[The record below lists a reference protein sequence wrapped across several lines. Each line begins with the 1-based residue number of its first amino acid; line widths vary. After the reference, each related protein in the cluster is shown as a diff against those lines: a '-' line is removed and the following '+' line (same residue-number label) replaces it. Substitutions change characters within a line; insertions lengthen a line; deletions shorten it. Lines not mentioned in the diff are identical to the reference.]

1 MTRRYALLLSL
12 SGPVAAQTC
21 GVDQMSE
28 GHDPPVRWN
37 PCPAFVGGPILFQ
50 SKTFSGAASWLGK
63 QIEFRPDGAFFSA
76 LAGVDLDRVHGRY
89 PLFVGGKTVE
99 VTVRDHAYPSS
110 RVTVP
115 QKFVEPP
122 REVQAQ
128 IEEEI
133 RIKQQV
139 FKSSPRGR
147 LWHGP
152 FVAPATARYT
162 SSFGSRRIY
171 NGKTLSV
178 HQGLDYAAVAGTRV
192 TAANSGRVAI
202 GGIFY
207 FEGGFIVI
215 DHGESIFTLYMHL
228 SELLVHQ
235 GAFINKGET
244 IAKSGSSGRVTGA
257 HLHFAVQWN
266 GAYLEPATLLRL
278 WRG

>member
-21 GVDQMSE
+21 SADQISE
-28 GHDPPVRWN
+28 CHEQNRTHPTTGRAQDPLLRWN

-50 SKTFSGAASWLGK
+50 SKTFSGTAIWLGK
-63 QIEFRPDGAFFSA
+63 QIKFRPDGDFFSA
-76 LAGVDLDRVHGRY
+76 LAGVDLDRIHGHY
-89 PLFVGGKTVE
+89 PLVVGGKTVQ
-99 VTVRDHAYPSS
+99 VTVKDHTYPSS

-115 QKFVEPP
+115 QKFVKPP

-133 RIKQQV
+133 RIKRQV
-139 FKSSPRGR
+139 FKSSAGER

-152 FVAPATARYT
+152 FVAPAKARYT

-171 NGKTLSV
+171 NGKILSV
-178 HQGLDYAAVAGTRV
+178 HQGLDYSALVGTGV
-192 TAANSGRVAI
+192 TAANSGHVAI
-202 GGIFY
+202 AGNFY

-228 SELLVHQ
+228 SELLVNQ
-235 GAFINKGET
+235 GTFINKGAT

-257 HLHFAVQWN
+257 HLHFAMQ
-266 GAYLEPATLLRL
+266 
-278 WRG
+278 